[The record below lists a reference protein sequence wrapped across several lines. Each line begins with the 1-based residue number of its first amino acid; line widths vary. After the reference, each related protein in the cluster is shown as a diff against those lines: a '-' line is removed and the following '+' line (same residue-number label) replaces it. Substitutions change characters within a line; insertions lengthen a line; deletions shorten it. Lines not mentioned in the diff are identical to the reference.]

1 MGHLTHM
8 VNSIRKWYESSPA
21 VKELVQSSESSL
33 QHIQVCPQGVG
44 PVWVGVGVGVDVGAG
59 VWVCACVCMC
69 ASNTY
74 VAGARSSEALSS
86 FHLPSPPH
94 LSFRNG

>member
-33 QHIQVCPQGVG
+33 PHIQVCPQGVG
-44 PVWVGVGVGVDVGAG
+44 S
-59 VWVCACVCMC
+59 VCACVRAC
-69 ASNTY
+69 ARVCVRVCVCACVRY
-74 VAGARSSEALSS
+74 VCGRCQV
-86 FHLPSPPH
+86 
-94 LSFRNG
+94 

>member
-33 QHIQVCPQGVG
+33 QHIQVYPQGVG
-44 PVWVGVGVGVDVGAG
+44 PLYVGGWVWMW
-59 VWVCACVCMC
+59 VWVCKCVGGCVRVYIQ
-69 ASNTY
+69 Y
-74 VAGARSSEALSS
+74 VCGRCQVQ
-86 FHLPSPPH
+86 
-94 LSFRNG
+94 